1 MSLPEFPGQVDP
13 DFSAMFG
20 NFGADVVVQAD
31 FQPSGDVEIHE
42 LRIKCV
48 FVGW

>member
-1 MSLPEFPGQVDP
+1 
-13 DFSAMFG
+13 MFG

-31 FQPSGDVEIHE
+31 FQPSGEVEIHE

-48 FVGW
+48 FVGLVDRSKFFGGFLVP